1 MTTQTGPV
9 PYETPEQL
17 RDFLRLCLDP
27 GPGRE
32 KRTPARLVEVLPE
45 PVRDQLLRHAPHL
58 RQMQHRTTRLAR
70 QLDEARQEYAD
81 ALADWI
87 RDDTTT
93 ARPAVLPLSTPCWDC
108 THTLNWHNGHSRC
121 TCGECDCDRFQPER
135 YVIGRS
141 GAFATL
147 YDWKEHRLVVDN
159 ATEEHCRR
167 VRDELLAAAEDG
179 PCEKCGDPFP
189 DHAGWARGHLYEK
202 PQPSSPVRE
211 PLPLL
216 EAVAVAY
223 ERAVAHIDDCATCQP
238 GMRLAEMCPDG
249 QRTAVAA
256 VRDLAPDETCAHV
269 AWEVTSE
276 RRNDLGTWTQF
287 RRCAD
292 CPERLPAITADRPHF
307 GDTRPASA

>member
-1 MTTQTGPV
+1 MQHQ
-9 PYETPEQL
+9 TPEQL
-17 RDFLRLCLDP
+17 RDFLRLCLNP
-27 GPGRE
+27 GPGRPV
-32 KRTPARLVEVLPE
+32 RTPHRLLDVLPE
-45 PVRDQLLRHAPHL
+45 EMHDQLAQHAPHL
-58 RQMQHRTTRLAR
+58 RHLRERTTVLA
-70 QLDEARQEYAD
+70 QELDGARKAYAD
-81 ALADWI
+81 ALAAWI
-87 RDDTTT
+87 RGDSTEPRL
-93 ARPAVLPLSTPCWDC
+93 AALPLSAPCWDC
-108 THTLNWHNGHSRC
+108 THTLNWHDGQGRC
-121 TCGECDCDRFQPER
+121 TCGECGCDRFQPER

-179 PCEKCGDPFP
+179 PCAKCGDPIG
-189 DHAGWARGHLYEK
+189 DHLGWARGHLYEK
-202 PQPSSPVRE
+202 PQPSGPVRE

-216 EAVAVAY
+216 EAVTVAY
-223 ERAVAHIDDCATCQP
+223 ERAVAHIDDCTTCQP

-256 VRDLAPDETCAHV
+256 VRDLTPDETCAHV

-276 RRNDLGTWTQF
+276 HRNELGTWTQF

-292 CPERLPAITADRPHF
+292 CPERLPAITSPEPHF
-307 GDTRPASA
+307 GDARPART